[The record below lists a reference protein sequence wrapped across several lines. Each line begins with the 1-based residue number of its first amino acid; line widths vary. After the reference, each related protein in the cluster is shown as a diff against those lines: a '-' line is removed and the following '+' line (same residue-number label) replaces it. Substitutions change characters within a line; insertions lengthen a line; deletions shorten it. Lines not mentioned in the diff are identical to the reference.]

1 MNISVAIA
9 SSDREYMERLS
20 EALGQYEELA
30 IHVYTGRETLTAA
43 MESNHFDVL
52 LFDPDLSED
61 RLPFQHVELPI
72 CSYSDEAKNTGL
84 YPEEVKTEKYQRVSN
99 IYKQIIREYAERA
112 GEALE
117 PDRSQK
123 TVCIAVYS
131 PIGGSGKTA
140 ASLAVGSRLAKQGK
154 SVLFFSAEQLDSSSY
169 INPRKEEGLVALIEA
184 ASDKKVNFELKL
196 KGLLK
201 TGNGG
206 ISYLE
211 GFERLADFDAVTAEE
226 MKELLMKIRRCGL
239 CDVLV
244 IDMES
249 SLHALSRTILEFAD
263 KIVIVERPGE
273 LSGVKMELFAKQAL
287 VNEYKKK
294 MVLIRNFAES
304 GSRYSNALSVPEAGT
319 IHNYGNLTF
328 SALLNAIEANGEIR
342 TEKLV

>member
-72 CSYSDEAKNTGL
+72 CLYSDEAKNTGL

-211 GFERLADFDAVTAEE
+211 GFERLADF
-226 MKELLMKIRRCGL
+226 
-239 CDVLV
+239 
-244 IDMES
+244 
-249 SLHALSRTILEFAD
+249 
-263 KIVIVERPGE
+263 
-273 LSGVKMELFAKQAL
+273 
-287 VNEYKKK
+287 
-294 MVLIRNFAES
+294 
-304 GSRYSNALSVPEAGT
+304 
-319 IHNYGNLTF
+319 
-328 SALLNAIEANGEIR
+328 
-342 TEKLV
+342 